1 MIKKNINNI
10 ILVGGVILCAI
21 TYYLLLPSVLARVDG
36 GCSERSSPYMAK
48 YFNDERKITF
58 CESGDAY
65 VGEIRSEVFQGESEV
80 YFSYAGYSNNK
91 NISVRLI
98 SSGHEIAVINLMPAG
113 ERWLEY
119 KLTIPSNLIGAD
131 LRLVAIDDSTENFG
145 WIGLAN
151 IERKKIGEKT
161 SFVLKVFTVLLLV
174 LVVYSLV
181 LYVLMLRLDLV
192 DAAAA
197 LLVFVGI
204 VGNLVFY
211 LYIIHPILGRLTSI
225 LLMVGG
231 FLYLAHVASGA
242 QKVKYIDAFIFL
254 SPVSLLSLIII
265 FIGYYPFHF
274 ENIDL
279 WKIGAMRWLDLPID
293 SWIPK
298 IFGDQIYRGELLRPM
313 IGDWLSSDRPPLQT
327 GVYLIFNIL
336 RNGDDVVY
344 QTVATM
350 LQALVLIPI
359 WLLILKFK
367 CGSAQKW
374 MIFTFSFSSL
384 FVVNLLFVWPKLISA
399 AYVLIC
405 YYYLNVE
412 SRGGLRNFMIGASA
426 SLALLSHGGAFF
438 ALFGIFV
445 FWLGVNCNN
454 FQRSTIWNALKWV
467 FVGLIIMMPWIYYG
481 KYIDPQYS
489 RLIKWHLAGLIEPSN
504 SSLWSVVYSAYAD
517 ISLEQWLDGRLS
529 NFSMVTKG
537 FVAMEPSLWS
547 LDFKSFIYKSR
558 EQSFFNLFY
567 SLWFFSPFVVC
578 PFVFYYGLSK
588 LPNLLMNIFISA
600 VIGFLFWMLLMFIP
614 GSAFIHHGSFFGP
627 IVLLMFGQVALWLYN
642 VNIFRF
648 ASILNFLLFIL
659 LYAISP
665 GELAIDVAYLV
676 VFSILLFLYWKSLG
690 AWDADVLSIKKLI

>member
-1 MIKKNINNI
+1 
-10 ILVGGVILCAI
+10 
-21 TYYLLLPSVLARVDG
+21 
-36 GCSERSSPYMAK
+36 MAK

-65 VGEIRSEVFQGESEV
+65 VGEIRSEVFQGEPDV
-80 YFSYAGYSNNK
+80 YFSYSGYSNNK
-91 NISVRLI
+91 NIRVRLI
-98 SSGHEIAVINLMPAG
+98 SSRHEILVLNLVPAG

-119 KLTIPSNLIGAD
+119 KLAIPSNLIGAD
-131 LRLVAIDDSTENFG
+131 LQLVATDDSTENFG

-151 IERKKIGEKT
+151 IERKKTGEKT
-161 SFVLKVFTVLLLV
+161 SFILKVITILLLV

-204 VGNLVFY
+204 LGNLVFY
-211 LYIIHPILGRLTSI
+211 LYVIHPLLGRLTSI
-225 LLMVGG
+225 LLMVSA
-231 FLYLAHVASGA
+231 FLYLNTITSDA
-242 QKVKYIDAFIFL
+242 QKVKFINALIFL
-254 SPVSLLSLIII
+254 GPVSLLSLIII
-265 FIGYYPFHF
+265 FIGFYPFHF
-274 ENIDL
+274 EKIEL
-279 WKIGAMRWLDLPID
+279 WKVGATRWLDLPID

-336 RNGDDVVY
+336 RNGDDVIY
-344 QTVATM
+344 QTVTTM

-367 CGSAQKW
+367 CGAAQKW
-374 MIFTFSFSSL
+374 IIFTFSFSSL

-405 YYYLNVE
+405 YYYLHVE

-438 ALFGIFV
+438 ALFGIFI
-445 FWLGVNCNN
+445 FWLGINFNN
-454 FQRSTIWNALKWV
+454 FQRSSILNALKW
-467 FVGLIIMMPWIYYG
+467 FVVSVVIIMPWLYYG
-481 KYIDPQYS
+481 KYVDPQYS

-504 SSLWSVVYSAYAD
+504 LNLWSVFYSAYAD

-529 NFSMVTKG
+529 NFSMVTRG
-537 FVAMEPSLWS
+537 FIVMEPSLWS

-567 SLWFFSPFVVC
+567 SLWFFSPLVLC
-578 PFVFYYGLSK
+578 PFVFYYGFSK
-588 LPNLLMNIFISA
+588 LPNLLVNIFISA
-600 VIGFLFWMLLMFIP
+600 AIGFLFWVLLMFIP
-614 GSAFIHHGSFFGP
+614 GSAFIHHGSFYGP
-627 IVLLMFGQVALWLYN
+627 IVLLMFGQVALWQYN
-642 VNIFRF
+642 ENIFRV

-659 LYAISP
+659 LYAMSP
-665 GELAIDVAYLV
+665 SELAIDVAYLFI
-676 VFSILLFLYWKSLG
+676 FSILLFLYWKSLG
-690 AWDADVLSIKKLI
+690 AWDADVLSSKKLI